1 MKSIIIE
8 NDKIGQIKAKLLND
22 KNPNT
27 VNAVISALPKDL
39 NLARWGEALYE
50 KMGLGIAA
58 ENTQIDCEV
67 GDIGYWIHGDAIVI
81 FFGKTPRSQ
90 NDNPV
95 AASPVNI
102 FAKIEGDTSVF
113 KQFKTFSGILKAGD

>member
-8 NDKIGQIKAKLLND
+8 NDKIGQIKAKLLDN
-22 KNPNT
+22 KNPKT
-27 VNAVISALPKDL
+27 VNAVIDALPIDL
-39 NLARWGEALYE
+39 NLAKWGDALYE
-50 KMGLGIAA
+50 KIGLGIAA

-81 FFGKTPRSQ
+81 FFGKTPRSL
-90 NDNPV
+90 NDYPV

-102 FAKIEGDTSVF
+102 FAKIQGDSSVF
-113 KQFKTFSGILKAGD
+113 KQFKTFSGSLKAGD

>member
-1 MKSIIIE
+1 MNSIIIE
-8 NDKIGQIKAKLLND
+8 NDKIGQIKAKLLNF

-27 VNAVISALPKDL
+27 VKAIIDALPLDL

-50 KMGLGIAA
+50 KIGLSIPA

-67 GDIGYWIHGDAIVI
+67 GDIGYWMQGDCIVI

-90 NDNPV
+90 NDHPV
-95 AASPVNI
+95 AASAVNI
-102 FAKIEGDTSVF
+102 FAKIFGELSIF
-113 KQFKTFSGILKAGD
+113 KQFKTFTGTLKAGD

>member
-27 VNAVISALPKDL
+27 VNAVIGALPKEL

-50 KMGLGIAA
+50 KIGLSIPA

-67 GDIGYWIHGDAIVI
+67 GDIGYWMQGDSIVI
-81 FFGKTPRSQ
+81 FFGKTPRSK
-90 NDNPV
+90 NGNPV
-95 AASPVNI
+95 AASEVNI
-102 FAKIEGDTSVF
+102 FAKIEGDSSVF
-113 KQFKTFSGILKAGD
+113 KQFETFSGTLKAGD

>member
-58 ENTQIDCEV
+58 
-67 GDIGYWIHGDAIVI
+67 
-81 FFGKTPRSQ
+81 
-90 NDNPV
+90 
-95 AASPVNI
+95 
-102 FAKIEGDTSVF
+102 
-113 KQFKTFSGILKAGD
+113 